1 MFIFVKNVRIFTYK
15 MKKHFTVKIVKFV
28 IKVLK
33 KIISIAKIFVN
44 FAMRG
49 RKINTNFVLNVKD
62 ALKMIFIFHKFVL
75 KLKCFIETKFHM
87 NFKVKNSFPKIKK
100 YLNVKIVKI
109 ITLENKMNIFNLIK
123 KIFALLQTKNIS
135 FIASFVIQGLIQDYQ
150 INIFIAK
157 NVKNVIL
164 EIKINLFTVKDVK
177 YATFKKEM
185 SYIDAINVGNVVIS
199 FKNFIVNLAINVS
212 I

>member
-1 MFIFVKNVRIFTYK
+1 
-15 MKKHFTVKIVKFV
+15 
-28 IKVLK
+28 
-33 KIISIAKIFVN
+33 
-44 FAMRG
+44 
-49 RKINTNFVLNVKD
+49 
-62 ALKMIFIFHKFVL
+62 
-75 KLKCFIETKFHM
+75 M

-135 FIASFVIQGLIQDYQ
+135 FIASFVIQGFIQDYQ

-157 NVKNVIL
+157 NVINVIL
-164 EIKINLFTVKDVK
+164 EIKINLFTVKDVE

-199 FKNFIVNLAINVS
+199 FQNFIVNLAINVS